1 MDLATG
7 PFTRLL
13 DGYFLMWTGKK
24 LMFLEDEDLT
34 TKLFLEKQNYFFGRG
49 GGRGRGSAS
58 AALLDR

>member
-49 GGRGRGSAS
+49 GGEGAGQR
-58 AALLDR
+58 